1 MEFKFTDPA
10 TDFSDG
16 LLVLKRYHVDFLERG
31 KQLVALATGIQQAG
45 MTEESANQ
53 CMAMYCHYAHAT
65 HLHHKDE
72 EEALF
77 PLLVNQSSLVIGMIE
92 RLMMDHEEIEALWE
106 QLAKQLTH
114 PETLTN
120 FDYLLHQTTEFEKI
134 LREHLTRED
143 EDFSPIIQKILT
155 TEQRKQAGQKMAE
168 LRNLAA

>member
-1 MEFKFTDPA
+1 MEFKFIDPA

-16 LLVLKRYHVDFLERG
+16 LLVLKSYHVDFLERG
-31 KQLVALATGIQQAG
+31 KQLVALTTRIQQEG
-45 MTEESANQ
+45 MTEDLANQ
-53 CMAMYCHYAHAT
+53 CMSMYCHYAHAT

-77 PLLVNQSSLVIGMIE
+77 PLLANQSSLVIGMIE
-92 RLMMDHEEIEALWE
+92 RLMMDHEEIEVLWT

-155 TEQRKQAGQKMAE
+155 TEQRKQAGKKMAE
-168 LRNLAA
+168 LRNLSA